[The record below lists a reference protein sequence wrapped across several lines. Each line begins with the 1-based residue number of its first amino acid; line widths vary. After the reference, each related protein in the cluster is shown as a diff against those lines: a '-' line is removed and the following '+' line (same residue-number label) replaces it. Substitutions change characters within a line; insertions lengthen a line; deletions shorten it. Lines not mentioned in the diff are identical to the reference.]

1 MDKFLGQDIA
11 DARARVMF
19 LRDNADAV
27 EDLGYTKE
35 IPTQQLDELKEQLVE
50 TNIKLLDLRA
60 AKKEANKEFNDQIHE
75 LEDISDEATAKLRAR
90 TEYVTEPCYKFI
102 DGDEVGY
109 YNADGLLVFTRPARS
124 DEKQPRL
131 FTPADYQGD
140 NPFMRTGTND

>member
-35 IPTQQLDELKEQLVE
+35 IPTQQLDELKEQLVK

-60 AKKEANKEFNDQIHE
+60 AKNEANKKFNNQIHE
-75 LEDISDEATAKLRAR
+75 LEVINKEATSKLKAR
-90 TEYVTEPCYKFI
+90 TEFVTEPCYKFVE
-102 DGDEVGY
+102 DDEVGY
-109 YNADGLLVFTRPARS
+109 YNDEGKLVFSRPARS
-124 DEKQPRL
+124 DERQPRL

-140 NPFMRTGTND
+140 NPYKRTGTND